1 MTGNRI
7 EGTEDQALL
16 AFLHAQRE
24 AVLAIVAGLD
34 EEAWHRSIVPS
45 GWTPAGL
52 VDHLGGAEWH
62 WFQAVVA
69 GAEPEPPSGDEDLPP
84 MTRRQ
89 RSLVTC
95 PRRRSSPSTVTSARN
110 RTRCWR

>member
-7 EGTEDQALL
+7 EDTEEQALL

-45 GWTPAGL
+45 GWTPAGAGRAPGRRRVAL
-52 VDHLGGAEWH
+52 VPGGR
-62 WFQAVVA
+62 
-69 GAEPEPPSGDEDLPP
+69 G
-84 MTRRQ
+84 
-89 RSLVTC
+89 
-95 PRRRSSPSTVTSARN
+95 RRSSRAAA
-110 RTRCWR
+110 CG